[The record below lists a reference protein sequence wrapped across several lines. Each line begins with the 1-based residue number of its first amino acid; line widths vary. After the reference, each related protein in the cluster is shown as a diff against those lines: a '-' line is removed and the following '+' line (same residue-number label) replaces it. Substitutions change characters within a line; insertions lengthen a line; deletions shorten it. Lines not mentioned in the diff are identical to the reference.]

1 MDGSAPLTPFGSET
15 ALLVIDMQRD
25 FLEPRGYAA
34 QAGLDVNVLRTAI
47 PGVQMLLDAAR
58 RHDMLVIHTREGHR
72 PDLSDCPLNKM
83 MRSVRAGATIGS
95 EGPLGR
101 LLVRGEYGHD
111 FIDDL
116 KPAEGEIVIDKP
128 GYSAFHQT
136 DLQQILGA
144 RGVRQLILCGITTEV
159 CVHSTL
165 RHAVDLGYF
174 CWLAG
179 DACASADR
187 RLHQA
192 ALDMVAVE
200 GGIFGDVRASAEL
213 AAAIDAATQEM
224 A

>member
-1 MDGSAPLTPFGSET
+1 MDGSAPLTPFGSDT

-47 PGVQMLLDAAR
+47 PGVQTLLDAAR

-116 KPAEGEIVIDKP
+116 MPAAGEIVIDKP

-144 RGVRQLILCGITTEV
+144 RGIRQLILCGITTEV

-165 RHAVDLGYF
+165 RHAVDLGYT

-179 DACASADR
+179 DACASADT
-187 RLHQA
+187 RLHHA

-200 GGIFGDVRASAEL
+200 GGIFGDVCASAEL
-213 AAAIDAATQEM
+213 AAAIDAATQET

>member
-1 MDGSAPLTPFGSET
+1 MTITINEP

-25 FLEPRGYAA
+25 FLEPKGYAA
-34 QAGLDVNVLRTAI
+34 QAGLDVSLLRTAI
-47 PGVQMLLDAAR
+47 PGVKQLLDAAR
-58 RHDMLVIHTREGHR
+58 RHDLLVIHTREGHR
-72 PDLSDCPLNKM
+72 SDLSDCPLSKM

-111 FIDDL
+111 FVDEL
-116 KPAEGEIVIDKP
+116 APVEGEIVIDKP

-136 DLQQILGA
+136 DLQQILGV
-144 RGVRQLILCGITTEV
+144 REIRQLILCGITTEV

-165 RHAVDLGYF
+165 RQAIDLGYT

-179 DACASADR
+179 DACASADTR
-187 RLHQA
+187 MHQA

-200 GGIFGDVRASAEL
+200 GGIFGEVRTSAEL
-213 AAAIDAATQEM
+213 ASAISAASQE
-224 A
+224 AI